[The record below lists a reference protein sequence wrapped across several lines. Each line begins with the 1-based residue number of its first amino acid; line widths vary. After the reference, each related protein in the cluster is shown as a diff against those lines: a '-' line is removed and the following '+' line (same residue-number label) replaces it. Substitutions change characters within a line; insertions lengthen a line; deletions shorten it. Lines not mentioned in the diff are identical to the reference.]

1 MHVQQTSL
9 ESFHDIKKE
18 LGKRQQYV
26 LDGFE
31 GNGSCTNLELSR
43 MLGLPINQITPRT
56 NELVKM
62 GLVVEDRK
70 RSCDVSGR
78 KAIAW
83 RIK

>member
-1 MHVQQTSL
+1 LHIQQTSL
-9 ESFHDIKKE
+9 ESFRDIKKE
-18 LGKRQQYV
+18 LGKRQQCV
-26 LDGFE
+26 FDGFIS
-31 GNGSCTNLELSR
+31 NGSCTNLELSR

-62 GLVVEDRK
+62 GLVVEDKK

-83 RIK
+83 MVK